1 MEECYI
7 CGHTKS
13 RNHHSNTGGN
23 QLRLPHQ
30 ILHIT
35 RFGNTVKF
43 PFYWNTNPSIPLYT
57 VHSCFHATRTDSSS
71 CKRNRM
77 ACKAY
82 NIYIWPLTEKQSA
95 DPSFQHSGEED
106 EQLYKAAADLTCR
119 SSEKAEEQ
127 MSPMQD
133 H

>member
-1 MEECYI
+1 
-7 CGHTKS
+7 
-13 RNHHSNTGGN
+13 
-23 QLRLPHQ
+23 
-30 ILHIT
+30 
-35 RFGNTVKF
+35 
-43 PFYWNTNPSIPLYT
+43 
-57 VHSCFHATRTDSSS
+57 
-71 CKRNRM
+71 M

-106 EQLYKAAADLTCR
+106 EQLYKEAADLTCR
-119 SSEKAEEQ
+119 SSEKAEQ